1 MASLSDDCI
10 STSTRHLAVDEEREL
25 EDLGVGDGAGEVG
38 GVEDGDEVAVLVL
51 VLEGDVV
58 LGRQLAAVHP
68 LHHQDQLV
76 VGQVIVVDRNP
87 EGPYSMEKT
96 YWFEFDKRN
105 G

>member
-58 LGRQLAAVHP
+58 LGGELAAVHP

-76 VGQVIVVDRNP
+76 VGQVVVVDWNP
-87 EGPYSMEKT
+87 WGARFNRMVSSLT
-96 YWFEFDKRN
+96 
-105 G
+105 